1 MSSSTPHQ
9 DSTGAAAPAK
19 SPAVNAFSSAYGFII
34 TTVGFAVGVGT
45 IWRFPYMLGQNGGS
59 LYLITY
65 VVIIAVICLPLLAA
79 EIVVG
84 FRGQASA
91 VGAYR
96 ALEPPG
102 QKWHLAGWLH
112 LGTALLIISYIVPI
126 YGWILKY
133 LIATPLGDF
142 DGLDAAG
149 TESYF
154 TDLLDRPFEVLAFSL
169 VNLAIN
175 AVVVLG
181 GVKRGVELLSKILLP
196 VLAVVMVIL
205 IVFGLTLDG
214 AADGVAFL
222 LRPDPSKYTL
232 GTVQAALGQAFFAIG
247 IAMLASMMFG
257 SYIKNPQEKI
267 ARASTMVSTSIVVA
281 GLLSGFMI
289 FPVLFSAGLEP
300 TAGPG
305 LVFMTLPNAFNQIPL
320 GTAFGTLFYLGF
332 YFAALTSMAGVIEAI
347 VGMFM
352 DQFHLKRPVSLALTI
367 GIMTV
372 IGSVCTF
379 AFNPVFDI
387 VDQTVNNYLLPI
399 GAFIIAIFVGWIW
412 GIDKFVAACHVKSR
426 FAQVWLKITV
436 KYVCPIAVLAIFL
449 GSFF

>member
-1 MSSSTPHQ
+1 MPSSTSPQ
-9 DSTGAAAPAK
+9 GSTIVAGAK
-19 SPAVNAFSSAYGFII
+19 SAAGNAFSSAYGFII

-45 IWRFPYMLGQNGGS
+45 IWRFPYMLGENGGS

-65 VVIIAVICLPLLAA
+65 IAIIAVICLPLLAA
-79 EIVVG
+79 EIIVG
-84 FRGQASA
+84 FKGQASA
-91 VGAYR
+91 VKAYQ
-96 ALEPPG
+96 ALEPPR
-102 QKWHLAGWLH
+102 QRWHLAGWLH
-112 LGTALLIISYIVPI
+112 LATALLIIGYIVPI

-149 TESYF
+149 TEAYF
-154 TDLLDRPFEVLAFSL
+154 TDMLGRPWEVLAFSL

-196 VLAVVMVIL
+196 VLAVVMIIL

-214 AADGVAFL
+214 AGEGVAFL
-222 LRPDPSKYTL
+222 LRPDPSKYSL

-247 IAMLASMMFG
+247 IAMLASMVFG
-257 SYIKNPQEKI
+257 SYIKNPKEKI
-267 ARASTMVSTSIVVA
+267 ARASTMVSTSIVLA

-320 GTAFGTLFYLGF
+320 GTVFGTLFYVGF
-332 YFAALTSMAGVIEAI
+332 YFAALTSMAGVVEAC

-352 DQFHLKRPVSLALTI
+352 DQFNLKRPLSLAITI

-372 IGSVCTF
+372 IGSICTF
-379 AFNPVFDI
+379 FFDPVFDI

-399 GAFIIAIFVGWIW
+399 GALIIAIFVGWVW
-412 GIDKFVAACHVKSR
+412 GIDKFVDACHVKSE
-426 FAQVWLKITV
+426 FSKLWLKATV
-436 KYVCPIAVLAIFL
+436 KYVCPIAVVVIFL